1 LLEIRFGRQGPNRD
15 DRVSLMPEGLEKD
28 LSNQDVANVIS
39 FVRSI
44 QAPSKSQPPLPRQS
58 DRAWSMTL
66 ARKERSGCVP
76 TGDQSRAEFQI
87 SATKSRTSVRLFV
100 ALISLKRRSLV
111 NDLGPFGRG
120 GENLGA

>member
-1 LLEIRFGRQGPNRD
+1 
-15 DRVSLMPEGLEKD
+15 VSLMPEGLEKD
-28 LSNQDVANVIS
+28 LSNQDVANVVS

-44 QAPSKSQPPLPRQS
+44 QAPSKSQPPLPRRC

-66 ARKERSGCVP
+66 ARKERSWCVP